1 MDEEKLKAIETELAY
16 LRKSIDNLIEIKPV
30 EIHYHYY
37 YDYDNIKHII
47 NKGLQN
53 YQK

>member
-1 MDEEKLKAIETELAY
+1 MHEDQLKTIEIELAY
-16 LRKSIDNLIEIKPV
+16 LRKSIDQLIDTKSV

-37 YDYDNIKHII
+37 YDYENIKHII
-47 NKGLQN
+47 NKALKN